1 MVRIIVTVILSVTAI
16 VCFILSYRQFH
27 EKGALL
33 NNAYIYASD
42 SQREKM
48 NKTPYYRQSAIVF
61 LLVGIC
67 FIFLAADMLL
77 KTDWLFAI
85 PIAIAIGTIIYA
97 AVSSSRIENENKD

>member
-1 MVRIIVTVILSVTAI
+1 MVSIIGAVILSVTAI

-42 SQREKM
+42 RQREKM
-48 NKTPYYRQSAIVF
+48 NKTPYYRQSAVVF

-97 AVSSSRIENENKD
+97 AVSSSRIEKENKD